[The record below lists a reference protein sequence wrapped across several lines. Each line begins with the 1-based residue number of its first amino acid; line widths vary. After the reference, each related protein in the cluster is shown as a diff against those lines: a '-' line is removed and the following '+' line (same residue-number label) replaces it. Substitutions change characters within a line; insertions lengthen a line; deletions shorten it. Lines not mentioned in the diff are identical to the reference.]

1 MAKQVK
7 KQDQISETISENAY
21 QTLNFEEWAGAVRE
35 QMLAALRRRG
45 VQ

>member
-1 MAKQVK
+1 MAKPTK
-7 KQDQISETISENAY
+7 KQDRISDSISESSY
-21 QTLNFEEWAGAVRE
+21 QSFNFEEWAGAVRE